1 MERGRGLQKTSFVED
16 NAQKKRQPVKE
27 EAVGTPSSVK
37 IMLQEVKVVILE
49 KR

>member
-1 MERGRGLQKTSFVED
+1 MERGCSLQETSFAED

-37 IMLQEVKVVILE
+37 IMLQEVKAAILE